1 MLEMAG
7 RVLIIAEAGVNHDG
21 SLARARALID
31 AAAEAGADIVKFQ
44 TFRADRI
51 ATRRVAKATYQE
63 RTTDAAESQHAML
76 QRLELDE
83 AAHLDLREHC
93 RRRNI
98 EFLSTPFDL
107 GSIDLLTQRLGLRRL
122 KISSGDLTN
131 GPLLLHAARHAQA
144 LILSTGMSTLGEI
157 EAALSVIAFAM
168 TAPATAIPDA
178 AALATAYA
186 GAEGRAALVERV
198 MLLHCTSQYPTPP
211 EAVNLRAMDTL
222 AAAFGLRVG
231 YSDHTEGLAV
241 PVAAV
246 ARGAVAIE
254 KHFTLDRTLPGPDHA
269 ASLEPGDLA
278 QMVKEIRAIE
288 AALGSALK
296 APAACELSTRAVAR
310 KCLVAARAIRR
321 GERFSLD
328 NLESKRAEG
337 GVSAMRYWE
346 ALERTADRDYA
357 ADEPIEL

>member
-1 MLEMAG
+1 MSD

-21 SLARARALID
+21 SLARARALVD
-31 AAAEAGADIVKFQ
+31 AAADAGADIVKFQ

-51 ATRRVAKATYQE
+51 ATRKVAKATYQE
-63 RTTDAAESQHAML
+63 RTTNSAESQHAML
-76 QRLELDE
+76 RRLELDE
-83 AAHLDLREHC
+83 DAHHDLLEHC
-93 RRRNI
+93 RRRGI

-107 GSIDLLTQRLGLRRL
+107 ASVDLLTEQLGLRRL

-131 GPLLLHAARHAQA
+131 GPLLLHAARRAEA

-157 EAALSVIAFAM
+157 EAALAVLAFAK
-168 TAPATAIPDA
+168 TASATALPDA
-178 AALATAYA
+178 AALAMAYA
-186 GAEGRAALVERV
+186 GAAGRAALRERV

-222 AAAFGLRVG
+222 AAAFGLSVG
-231 YSDHTEGLAV
+231 YSDHTVGLAV

-269 ASLEPGDLA
+269 ASLEPGELA
-278 QMVKEIRAIE
+278 QMVREIRAVE

-296 APAACELSTRAVAR
+296 APAACELSTRGVAR

-321 GERFSLD
+321 GERFSPD
-328 NLESKRAEG
+328 NVDTKRAEG

-346 ALERTADRDYA
+346 ALERTADRDYV

>member
-1 MLEMAG
+1 MG
-7 RVLIIAEAGVNHDG
+7 SRVLIIAEAGVNHDG
-21 SLARARALID
+21 SPARARALVD
-31 AAAEAGADIVKFQ
+31 AAADAGADIVKFQ
-44 TFRADRI
+44 TFHADRI
-51 ATRRVAKATYQE
+51 ATRKVAKASYQE
-63 RTTDAAESQHAML
+63 RTTGAAESQHAML
-76 QRLELDE
+76 RRLELDE
-83 AAHLDLREHC
+83 DAHLDLLEHC
-93 RRRNI
+93 GRRAI

-107 GSIDLLTQRLGLRRL
+107 GSVDLLTERLGLRRL

-131 GPLLLHAARHAQA
+131 GPLLFHAARRADR

-157 EAALSVIAFAM
+157 EAALSVVAFAM
-168 TAPATAIPDA
+168 TAPATALPDA
-178 AALATAYA
+178 AALAAAYA
-186 GAEGRAALVERV
+186 GAPGQTALRERV

-269 ASLEPGDLA
+269 ASLEPGELA
-278 QMVKEIRAIE
+278 QMVKEIRAAE
-288 AALGSALK
+288 AALGRALK

-310 KCLVAARAIRR
+310 KCLVAARAIRH
-321 GERFSLD
+321 GERFSPD
-328 NLESKRAEG
+328 NIDSKRAEG

>member
-1 MLEMAG
+1 MSG

-21 SLARARALID
+21 SLPRARALVD
-31 AAAEAGADIVKFQ
+31 AAAAAGADIVKFQ

-51 ATRRVAKATYQE
+51 ATRKVAKATYQE
-63 RTTDAAESQHAML
+63 RTTGSAESQHAML
-76 QRLELDE
+76 RRLELDE
-83 AAHLDLREHC
+83 DAHHHLLEHC
-93 RRRNI
+93 RRRGI

-107 GSIDLLTQRLGLRRL
+107 GSVDFLTERLGLRRL

-131 GPLLLHAARHAQA
+131 GPLLLHAARRAEA

-168 TAPATAIPDA
+168 TTPATAVPDA

-186 GAEGRAALVERV
+186 GAAGRAALRERV
-198 MLLHCTSQYPTPP
+198 TLLHCTSQYPTPP
-211 EAVNLRAMDTL
+211 DAVNLRAMDTL
-222 AAAFGLRVG
+222 AAAFGLDVG
-231 YSDHTEGLAV
+231 YSDHTEGLAI

-269 ASLEPGDLA
+269 ASLEPGELA
-278 QMVKEIRAIE
+278 QMVKEIRDVE

-296 APAACELSTRAVAR
+296 APAPCELSTRAVAR
-310 KCLVAARAIRR
+310 KCLVAAREIRR
-321 GERFSLD
+321 GERFSPD
-328 NLESKRAEG
+328 NLDTKRAEH
-337 GVSAMRYWE
+337 GVPAMRYWE
-346 ALERTADRDYA
+346 ALQRTAGRDYL

>member
-21 SLARARALID
+21 SLARARALVD

-51 ATRRVAKATYQE
+51 ATRRVAKAAYQE
-63 RTTDAAESQHAML
+63 RATDAAESQHEML

-93 RRRNI
+93 CRRNI

-107 GSIDLLTQRLGLRRL
+107 GSVDLLTGRLGLRRL

-131 GPLLLHAARHAQA
+131 GPLLLHAARRAEA

-157 EAALSVIAFAM
+157 EAALSVVAFAM
-168 TAPATAIPDA
+168 TAPAAAIPDA
-178 AALATAYA
+178 AALALAYV
-186 GAEGRAALVERV
+186 GAEGRAALAKRV
-198 MLLHCTSQYPTPP
+198 TLLHCTSQYPTPP

-222 AAAFGLRVG
+222 ATAFGLSVG

-269 ASLEPGDLA
+269 ASLEPGELA
-278 QMVKEIRAIE
+278 QMVKEIRAVE

-296 APAACELSTRAVAR
+296 APAPCELSTRAVAR
-310 KCLVAARAIRR
+310 KCLVAARAICR
-321 GERFSLD
+321 GERFSAD

>member
-1 MLEMAG
+1 
-7 RVLIIAEAGVNHDG
+7 
-21 SLARARALID
+21 
-31 AAAEAGADIVKFQ
+31 
-44 TFRADRI
+44 
-51 ATRRVAKATYQE
+51 
-63 RTTDAAESQHAML
+63 
-76 QRLELDE
+76 
-83 AAHLDLREHC
+83 
-93 RRRNI
+93 
-98 EFLSTPFDL
+98 
-107 GSIDLLTQRLGLRRL
+107 LRRL
-122 KISSGDLTN
+122 KISSGDPTN
-131 GPLLLHAARHAQA
+131 GPLLLHAARRADA

-168 TAPATAIPDA
+168 TAPATALPDP

-186 GAEGRAALVERV
+186 GAAGRAALRERV

-222 AAAFGLRVG
+222 AAAFGLSVG

-254 KHFTLDRTLPGPDHA
+254 KHFTLDRSLPGPDHA
-269 ASLEPGDLA
+269 ASLEPGELA
-278 QMVKEIRAIE
+278 QMVKEIRAVE

-321 GERFSLD
+321 GERFSAD
-328 NLESKRAEG
+328 NLDSKRAEG

-346 ALERTADRDYA
+346 ALQRTADRDYA

>member
-21 SLARARALID
+21 SLARARALVD

-51 ATRRVAKATYQE
+51 ATRRVAKAAYQE
-63 RTTDAAESQHAML
+63 RATDAAESQHAML

-107 GSIDLLTQRLGLRRL
+107 GSVDLLTGRLGLRRL

-131 GPLLLHAARHAQA
+131 GPLLLHAARRAQA

-157 EAALSVIAFAM
+157 EAALSVVAFAM

-178 AALATAYA
+178 AALAMAYA
-186 GAEGRAALVERV
+186 SAEGRAALAKRV
-198 MLLHCTSQYPTPP
+198 TLLHCTSQYPTPP

-222 AAAFGLRVG
+222 AAAFGLSVG

-254 KHFTLDRTLPGPDHA
+254 KHFTLDRSLPGPDHA
-269 ASLEPGDLA
+269 ASLEPGELA

-296 APAACELSTRAVAR
+296 TPAVCELSTRAVAR

-321 GERFSLD
+321 GERFSPD
-328 NLESKRAEG
+328 NIDTKRAEG